1 MKQWKKRWSAAKTSV
16 LARWWSPARRSVGM
30 IGPVRRH
37 FGEELHT
44 GEIIVQNRVYYKNE
58 SF

>member
-1 MKQWKKRWSAAKTSV
+1 M
-16 LARWWSPARRSVGM
+16 GM
-30 IGPVRRH
+30 IGPVRRRLA
-37 FGEELHT
+37 GSPRT